1 MEKRRWGPRFWI
13 VLVCFA
19 LVVGLGVVVQRARQ
33 RLASA
38 PVWKERPVPVETDAV
53 RHEKLAD
60 TLRYLARLEPAA
72 QAAVSPRL
80 TAEVV
85 AVLVNE
91 GDHVAQGE
99 LMVVLDDRDL
109 RAELETLKA
118 KVEALQAKLKAVT
131 ASEAAARQDVA
142 YYRQEF
148 ERDRA
153 LFEKKG
159 ISASALD
166 TSRNRL
172 TSAVGRWESLA
183 AEGRSAQREVEAAKA
198 QLKEAETRVSYTRV
212 EAPFQGVV
220 SRRLVDPGDLAK
232 PGVPLVEIMDCSAA
246 KLAVD
251 AVQEDLTVLRP
262 GQTFR
267 VRWPEGFAGLPTDI
281 TVSRIFPAMEAAK
294 SVRVEAEFPWT
305 CDAPL
310 RPGSFVPAEAVIR
323 EGEGL
328 SVSRWALVP
337 KGDGTVFVYA
347 VREGR
352 LAKVPVEVVFAAE
365 DRVLVRGALQAG
377 ELTAVGEYLQWVRRH
392 EGLWVKTEG
401 RS

>member
-1 MEKRRWGPRFWI
+1 MEKSMSGRRLGI
-13 VLVCFA
+13 VLVCVV
-19 LVVGLGVVVQRARQ
+19 LVVALGVGVQRARK

-80 TAEVV
+80 TAEIT

-91 GDHVAQGE
+91 GDSVSQGD
-99 LMVVLDDRDL
+99 LLVVLDDRDL

-118 KVEALQAKLKAVT
+118 KVEALQAKLKAVM
-131 ASEAAARQDVA
+131 ASEAAARKDVD

-172 TSAVGRWESLA
+172 TSAVGRWESFA
-183 AEGRSAQREVEAAKA
+183 AEVRSAQREVDAAKA
-198 QLKEAETRVSYTRV
+198 QLKEAETRLSYTRV
-212 EAPFQGVV
+212 EAPFHGVV

-232 PGVPLVEIMDCSAA
+232 PGVPLLEIMDCSEA
-246 KLAVD
+246 KLAFD
-251 AVQEDLTVLRP
+251 AVQEDVLMLRP
-262 GQTFR
+262 GQTLR
-267 VRWPEGFAGLPTDI
+267 VRWPEGFAGLPEEISLT
-281 TVSRIFPAMEAAK
+281 RIFPALETAK

-305 CDAPL
+305 CENPM
-310 RPGSFVPAEAVIR
+310 RPGSFVAVNVVVR
-323 EGEGL
+323 EGEGV
-328 SVSRWALVP
+328 SVSRRALVP
-337 KGDGTVFVYA
+337 AQDGTGFVYA
-347 VREGR
+347 VRDGR
-352 LAKVPVEVVFAAE
+352 LAKVPVEVVLATDERA
-365 DRVLVRGALQAG
+365 LVRGDLRPG
-377 ELTAVGEYLQWVRRH
+377 EPTAVGEYLQWVRRH
-392 EGLWVKTEG
+392 EGMLVKVEG

>member
-1 MEKRRWGPRFWI
+1 MEKRIWGPRFWV
-13 VLVCFA
+13 VLVCA
-19 LVVGLGVVVQRARQ
+19 VVVVVLVIGVHRARQ

-38 PVWKERPVPVETDAV
+38 PVWKERPVPMETDTV

-60 TLRYLARLEPAA
+60 TLRYLARLEAAA

-80 TAEVV
+80 TADVV

-91 GDHVAQGE
+91 GDAVAQGD

-118 KVEALQAKLKAVT
+118 KVQALQAKLAAVA
-131 ASEAAARQDVA
+131 ASEAAARKDVE

-148 ERDRA
+148 DRDRA

-166 TSRNRL
+166 ASRNRL
-172 TSAVGRWESLA
+172 TSALGRWESLA
-183 AEGRSAQREVEAAKA
+183 AEGRSAKREVDAAKA
-198 QLKEAETRVSYTRV
+198 QLKEAETRLSYTRI
-212 EAPFQGVV
+212 EAPFRGVV
-220 SRRLVDPGDLAK
+220 TRRLVDPGDLAK
-232 PGVPLVEIMDCSAA
+232 PGVPVLEIMDCSAA

-251 AVQEDLTVLRP
+251 AVQEDLMVLRP
-262 GQTFR
+262 GQSLR
-267 VRWPEGFAGLPTDI
+267 VHWPEEYTGLPKEIAI
-281 TVSRIFPAMEAAK
+281 TRIFPAMEAFK
-294 SVRVEAEFPWT
+294 SVRVESEFPWT

-310 RPGSFVPAEAVIR
+310 RPGSFVAVEAVVR

-328 SVSRWALVP
+328 SVSRQALVP
-337 KGDGTVFVYA
+337 GADGTFSVYA
-347 VREGR
+347 VRDGR
-352 LAKVPVEVVFAAE
+352 LVKVPVEVGLVAE
-365 DRVLVRGALQAG
+365 HRALVRGEIRPG
-377 ELTAVGEYLQWVRRH
+377 EQTAVGEYLQWVRRH
-392 EGLWVKTEG
+392 EGLLVKTEG